1 MKKLLS
7 LAWDYM
13 VPICFFLLA
22 VDTYAGDP
30 STRVSKSFPL
40 IPGEYKN
47 QWALGLA
54 GVGVVLAFAVH
65 RHKKNASGDKE

>member
-7 LAWDYM
+7 LAWDYI
-13 VPICFFLLA
+13 VPLCFFLLA
-22 VDTYAGDP
+22 IDTYVGDP

-40 IPGEYKN
+40 IPGEHKN

-54 GVGVVLAFAVH
+54 AIGVVLTFAVY
-65 RHKKNASGDKE
+65 RHKKHASEGKE